1 MPLGALAA
9 AFALAFAAVL
19 AGPLVLPRAALLAQ
33 DARPLTLA
41 RAIELATTAGPA
53 AQAAAGRRA
62 SIVGR
67 ARTDAQWAN
76 PTVEIRRENEGAP
89 IPYDDFVT
97 VTLPVDLTGRRFA
110 LRSALGA
117 ARERGAADSVAV
129 LRGAQFATAH
139 AWWEAWVA
147 GELQAFA
154 AAQAARFADLARYD
168 SLRAAEG
175 EASGAAALRT
185 RLEAER
191 ARYAAAQAAGT
202 AARAQAALAALIGKA
217 EPGALA
223 LDTAGAGARDAL
235 PRMEAVVARALA
247 DRPDVRAARAGAR
260 EAERRRAAE
269 RRGTMPDVGLSGG
282 YKGTGGY
289 ATGQFGIVLT
299 PPLLNLNGGNR
310 ERTDGEW
317 MIAEA
322 DLRAT
327 ELRAAHDARA
337 ALAAVEALDAGT
349 AALDA
354 AFAARA
360 DTVASAAESAY
371 REGAATLTE
380 LLEAQRA
387 RAEARA
393 AGVRAVADRAL
404 ARLDL
409 KRALGAPP
417 LEK

>member
-1 MPLGALAA
+1 VLLVLLVLLVLSGPALGAQASGA
-9 AFALAFAAVL
+9 
-19 AGPLVLPRAALLAQ
+19 
-33 DARPLTLA
+33 LTLG
-41 RAIELATTAGPA
+41 RAIELSVTAGPA

-62 SIVGR
+62 SIVGSAR
-67 ARTDAQWAN
+67 ADAQWAN

-97 VTLPVDLTGRRFA
+97 VTLPVSFSARRSA
-110 LRSALGA
+110 LRGALGA
-117 ARERGAADSVAV
+117 ARARGTADSLAV
-129 LRGAQFATAH
+129 IRGAQFATAR

-147 GELQAFA
+147 GELQAFT
-154 AAQAARFADLARYD
+154 AAQAAHFGELARYD

-191 ARYAAAQAAGT
+191 ARYAAAQAAGA
-202 AARAQAALAALIGKA
+202 AARAQAVLATLV
-217 EPGALA
+217 GAAGAGPLA
-223 LDTAGAGARDAL
+223 LDTAGAGATDPL
-235 PRMEAVVARALA
+235 PSPADVEARALA
-247 DRPDVRAARAGAR
+247 DRPDVASARAAAR

-269 RRGTMPDVGLSGG
+269 RRGTLPDIGLSGG

-289 ATGQFGIVLT
+289 ATGQFGVVLT
-299 PPLLNLNGGNR
+299 PPLLNLNGGHR
-310 ERTDGEW
+310 ERATGEW
-317 MIAEA
+317 MMADAER
-322 DLRAT
+322 RAT
-327 ELRAAHDARA
+327 ELRAAHEARA
-337 ALAAVEALDAGT
+337 ALAAAQALDAGT

-360 DTVASAAESAY
+360 DTVASAAEAAY

-380 LLEAQRA
+380 LLEAHRA

-409 KRALGAPP
+409 KRALGASP
-417 LEK
+417 LEP

>member
-1 MPLGALAA
+1 MPHS
-9 AFALAFAAVL
+9 
-19 AGPLVLPRAALLAQ
+19 PLPSRRISAALLGVLLGAPLHSPLHAQ
-33 DARPLTLA
+33 APGPLTLA
-41 RAIELATTAGPA
+41 RAIERAIAEGPA

-67 ARTDAQWAN
+67 ARTDAQWTN
-76 PTVEIRRENEGAP
+76 PVIEIRRENTGAP

-110 LRSALGA
+110 LRGALGA
-117 ARERGAADSVAV
+117 AHERGTADSIAV
-129 LRGAQFATAH
+129 IRAAQFATAH
-139 AWWEAWVA
+139 AWWDAWA
-147 GELQAFA
+147 SSELQAFS
-154 AAQAARFADLARYD
+154 AAQAARFAELAHYD
-168 SLRAAEG
+168 SIRAAEG
-175 EASGAAALRT
+175 EASEASALRT

-191 ARYAAAQAAGT
+191 ARYAAAQATGA
-202 AARAQAALAALIGKA
+202 AARAHATLAALV
-217 EPGALA
+217 GAPHGAVLT
-223 LDTAGAGARDAL
+223 LDTTGAGATDDL
-235 PRMEAVVARALA
+235 PTADAVVASALA
-247 DRPDVRAARAGAR
+247 RRPDVASARAGLR

-269 RRGTMPDVGLSGG
+269 RRGALPDVGLSGG

-289 ATGQFGIVLT
+289 ATGQVGIVLT

-317 MIAEA
+317 MIAAA

-337 ALAAVEALDAGT
+337 ALASAAALDLAA

-360 DTVASAAESAY
+360 DTVALAAEAAY

-409 KRALGAPP
+409 KRALGASP